1 MEEKTKDNQILRNG
15 FNQVYNFLLTIFH
28 IKRKLL
34 LKNKMVNEE
43 LLEYFRS
50 HAWRHS
56 AKDLKKKATE
66 YNYSE
71 DEINEVIRILGLEE
85 DLVENE
91 DLSISSKTKKIWK
104 RLAGLSIVALIGTII
119 FGIILILLF

>member
-1 MEEKTKDNQILRNG
+1 
-15 FNQVYNFLLTIFH
+15 
-28 IKRKLL
+28 
-34 LKNKMVNEE
+34 MVNEE

>member
-50 HAWRHS
+50 NAWRHS

-71 DEINEVIRILGLEE
+71 DEINEVIKILGLWDDLNEYEE
-85 DLVENE
+85 SRDN
-91 DLSISSKTKKIWK
+91 IKSKKNWK

>member
-15 FNQVYNFLLTIFH
+15 FNQVYNFLLTIFY